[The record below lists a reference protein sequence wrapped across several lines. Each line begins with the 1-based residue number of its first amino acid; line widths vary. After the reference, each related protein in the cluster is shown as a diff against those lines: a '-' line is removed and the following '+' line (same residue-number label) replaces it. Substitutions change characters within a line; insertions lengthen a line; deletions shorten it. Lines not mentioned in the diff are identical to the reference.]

1 MQDGPLAVA
10 GRPAML
16 SLLRR
21 HCGRIEHL
29 GEAIG
34 SAECVHGVIGPGKAV
49 CCSARG
55 AGANRPPGRVQ
66 CGLGPNEGLYK
77 RFPGPSILL

>member
-1 MQDGPLAVA
+1 MAQLLGPAQ
-10 GRPAML
+10 PD
-16 SLLRR
+16 
-21 HCGRIEHL
+21 HL
-29 GEAIG
+29 GRSGVADDDISHLVEEEAIG